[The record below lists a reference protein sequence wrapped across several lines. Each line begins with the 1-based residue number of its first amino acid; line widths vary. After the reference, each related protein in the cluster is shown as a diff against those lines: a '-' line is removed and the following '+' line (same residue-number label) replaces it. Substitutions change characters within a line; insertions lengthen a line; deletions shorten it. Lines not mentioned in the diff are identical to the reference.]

1 VRDQRN
7 ILMTK
12 PKVGG
17 LYTGKKCVRIPDG
30 TKIRFREDGCEGI
43 IDGLTELE
51 VGSGRNPDSRT

>member
-1 VRDQRN
+1 
-7 ILMTK
+7 MTK